1 MTEAFHMGGW
11 GMYPTLISGLVLLA
25 TAIGFAISPDAR
37 RRALVRALATLTM
50 LVGTLG
56 FVSGVIK
63 TFTSCAPTFQIAL
76 QGVGESLA
84 NIGLALVMLVAAG
97 IATAIGVG
105 RRGNDPQADLHGV

>member
-1 MTEAFHMGGW
+1 MTDAFHMGGW
-11 GMYPTLISGLVLLA
+11 GMYPTLIAGLVLVA

-37 RRALVRALATLTM
+37 RRLLVRALASLTL

-76 QGVGESLA
+76 EGIGESLA
-84 NIGLALVMLVAAG
+84 NIGLALVMLVMAG

-105 RRGNDPQADLHGV
+105 RRGGEPPDHLHGI